1 MRFPSYRGPMASPG
15 ELSEHVRFLGVLT
28 VVLGAV
34 AAIAWVFLLVAA
46 GFIWFPATDPA
57 AMVDEAL
64 WGLVAVLLLAL
75 LAGGAIGAGAGL
87 LSRQAWAR
95 PLALVVTVASLVLF
109 PFGTAYG
116 IYGLWVLTRDGVEEE
131 LDAPVFW
138 RPERRDPGDG

>member
-1 MRFPSYRGPMASPG
+1 MAKGPD
-15 ELSEHVRFLGVLT
+15 LSEHVRFLGVLT

-46 GFIWFPATDPA
+46 GFLWFPATDPA
-57 AMVDEAL
+57 ATVDEAF
-64 WGLVAVLLLAL
+64 WGLVAVVALAL
-75 LAGGAIGAGAGL
+75 LAGFGIGAGAGL

-95 PLALVVTVASLVLF
+95 PVALGVTVVSLVLV

-138 RPERRDPGDG
+138 RPEQSIGGS